1 MKIYTKNG
9 FDQFAIAP
17 YRRLSFY
24 LIIFGSLTVLTSI
37 IMSISDV
44 LDSVVKP
51 ILIISFVIFLILLLT
66 AIVTSVKIIS
76 KHNGYY
82 FKAKPFEKRITT
94 ALIDTMQINQVKQLS
109 KIKVPD
115 VFVDLSTLKAT
126 KQIKVEIERLA
137 GMDDVNKLIPLVS
150 NAFNGKVYRDFAVV
164 DYLENENKMDFVFM
178 LENVKL
184 DKTLVPQRVNDLLSK
199 DLYHFKLQQG
209 LDWDLIKYPHL
220 IASGKTGSGKT
231 TLLLSLLLQS
241 LTRQI
246 ETYLI
251 DPKREFA
258 TLKQAVSEPQE
269 VLDLLDRLVTAMEK
283 REAELSARVT
293 NFGQTAKDL
302 GYPPV
307 LIFIDEVTALVAG
320 FDSKEHKQFE
330 KLLRKL
336 ILKGRALGYNV
347 VLMAQNFNSETLSV
361 AIRNQPNVRIILGQN
376 SAEDYRF
383 IFGSNT
389 ETVADGLVPKFTG
402 YYLVNGL
409 TNTPQRFYVPNLNKY
424 RLNDVKYFTQKQ

>member
-9 FDQFAIAP
+9 FDEFKIP
-17 YRRLSFY
+17 LYRRQSTYL
-24 LIIFGSLTVLTSI
+24 LIIGFLTILTAIMTSFIEVL
-37 IMSISDV
+37 
-44 LDSVVKP
+44 KP
-51 ILIISFVIFLILLLT
+51 IVQPIFIILLIVFLILLVI
-66 AIVTSVKIIS
+66 AIMTSYKIII

-82 FKAKPFEKRITT
+82 LKSRPFEKRITT
-94 ALIDTMQINQVKQLS
+94 ALIDTMQLNQVKQLN

-115 VFVDLSTLKAT
+115 VFVDFSSFNTDK
-126 KQIKVEIERLA
+126 IIRVEIERLA

-150 NAFNGKVYRDFAVV
+150 NSFNGKVYRDFAVV
-164 DYLENENKMDFVFM
+164 DFLENDNKMDFVFV
-178 LENVKL
+178 LENVKI
-184 DKTLVPQRVNDLLSK
+184 DKTLVPQQVSDLLID
-199 DLYHFKLQQG
+199 DLYQFKLQQG
-209 LDWDLIKYPHL
+209 LTWDLIKNSHL
-220 IASGKTGSGKT
+220 ICSGKTGSGKS
-231 TLLLSLLLQS
+231 TLLLSLLLQALS
-241 LTRQI
+241 RQI
-246 ETYLI
+246 ETYLV

-258 TLKQAVSEPQE
+258 TLHEAVSEPQE
-269 VLDLLDRLVTAMEK
+269 VLNLLERLVKQMEQ
-283 REAELSARVT
+283 REIDLSTKVT

-307 LIFIDEVTALVAG
+307 LIFIDEVTALIAA
-320 FDSKEHKQFE
+320 FESKEHKQFE

-361 AIRNQPNVRIILGQN
+361 AIRNQPNVRIVLGQN

-389 ETVADGLVPKFTG
+389 ETVSDGLVPKFTG

-409 TNTPQRFYVPNLNKY
+409 TNTPQRFFVPNLHEY
-424 RLNDVKYFTQKQ
+424 RLNDVKYFK